1 MKLTKIHGVLQFN
14 ESPWLAKYI
23 NFNTNKRP
31 TAKNAFEKDFF
42 KLMNNTVFGKT
53 LENLRKRINLKL
65 TCKEDIYTKHAS
77 RANFIFGK
85 MFNENLFAINR
96 IKEELVLNRPICVGM
111 AILDLSKLLMYD
123 FHYNYMLKQVA
134 QRATIAHLSP
144 MCQGQI
150 SFQKIQTHPSFNAC
164 SCYMKVSKGS
174 NQKQQR
180 KSGNTIFPF
189 IRSIG
194 VFLRRSRAA
203 NSVVGGPIWP
213 KFKLIHNIMH
223 VLVTS
228 KFEKDRININR
239 DYVMTSIF

>member
-1 MKLTKIHGVLQFN
+1 MTSEQPDKYAYCKIEKKN
-14 ESPWLAKYI
+14 KNNNNNNKKKKKKKKKTA
-23 NFNTNKRP
+23 TNKQ
-31 TAKNAFEKDFF
+31 TNCHFF
-42 KLMNNTVFGKT
+42 
-53 LENLRKRINLKL
+53 
-65 TCKEDIYTKHAS
+65 
-77 RANFIFGK
+77 
-85 MFNENLFAINR
+85 
-96 IKEELVLNRPICVGM
+96 
-111 AILDLSKLLMYD
+111 
-123 FHYNYMLKQVA
+123 KQVA

-180 KSGNTIFPF
+180 NTIFPI

-194 VFLRRSRAA
+194 VCLRRSRAA

-213 KFKLIHNIMH
+213 KFELIHNIMH

-228 KFEKDRININR
+228 KFEKDRINING